1 MDKTLIAA
9 LIFSLTLP
17 VSAMAGGGIIPVD
30 TATFAE
36 QIVQEITSL
45 TQLIQQVAMVKNNLQ
60 TLQNQA
66 LNLQGVSVQAWPNI
80 SSNLQNL
87 VSIIGQAQGISYASS
102 NVAALMQQK
111 YGDTSQLLP
120 NYEHQLQGWTANSNS
135 QIAATLKGYG
145 IQAAGMPSEQTAL
158 QDIESASQSS
168 AGRLQALQAGDQVAG
183 MQVNQ
188 LQQLRSTIIN
198 GNQTMLQIQ
207 SDHANAKQ
215 QNRNV
220 LNKMIGSQPHY
231 GW

>member
-1 MDKTLIAA
+1 MKKTLLAA

-17 VSAMAGGGIIPVD
+17 VSAMAGGGYIPD

-36 QIVQEITSL
+36 QVVQEITAI

-66 LNLQGVSVQAWPNI
+66 LNLQGVSVQTWPNI

-87 VSIIGQAQGISYASS
+87 VGIIGQAQGISYASS
-102 NVAALMQQK
+102 NAAALMQQK

-120 NYEHQLQGWTANSNS
+120 NYERQLQNWTANSNS
-135 QIAATLKGYG
+135 QVAATLKGYG

-158 QDIESASQSS
+158 QTIENASQSS
-168 AGRLQALQAGDQVAG
+168 VGRLQALQAGNQIAG

-188 LQQLRSTIIN
+188 LQQLRSTIIS
-198 GNQTMLQIQ
+198 GNQTMLNIQ
-207 SDHANAKQ
+207 TNHANAKQ
-215 QNRNV
+215 QDRNA